1 VLHECLGQAIRI
13 HHPQNPLLLLLL
25 LRRHLRLV
33 SSSSVW

>member
-13 HHPQNPLLLLLL
+13 HHPQNPLLLLL
-25 LRRHLRLV
+25 RRHLRLV